1 MSRSET
7 NKAPTSRLQYLG
19 DIRHPI
25 FKINKETKWANI
37 TLFKQNSNFV
47 ITWHDFIY
55 VLLRWF
61 FKDKILSKFQIIL
74 DKQIKQNNNLPK

>member
-25 FKINKETKWANI
+25 FKINKNSKWANK
-37 TLFKQNSNFV
+37 TSLKQNN
-47 ITWHDFIY
+47 ITDQS
-55 VLLRWF
+55 LTGNSLKGSELF
-61 FKDKILSKFQIIL
+61 FKDKVLSNFQITIS
-74 DKQIKQNNNLPK
+74 KQIKQYSDSPK